1 MAVQKLKL
9 EEQQKLRPTIKCEE
23 EEQENVY
30 QFKYLRSM
38 FSADAEQEHDLKR
51 RIAMAMSRCS
61 RLSSIFDSKYISLHL
76 KLRLYQVAV
85 CSILTYGCETW
96 DLCPKTIRRLNG
108 VNSSML
114 ARITNKSIQQESRAT
129 TTSLNLACAKY
140 NDYALGMVGAYS
152 QGGPTKPNVLCI
164 QITICNDG

>member
-51 RIAMAMSRCS
+51 RITLSMSRCG
-61 RLSSIFDSKYISLHL
+61 RLNNIFDSKYISLHL
-76 KLRLYQVAV
+76 KVRLYQAVV
-85 CSILTYGCETW
+85 CSLLTYGCETW
-96 DLCPKTIRRLNG
+96 DLCAKTIRRLNG
-108 VNSSML
+108 ANSSML
-114 ARITNKSIQQESRAT
+114 ARITGKSIQQEARAT
-129 TTSLNLACAKY
+129 TTSLNL
-140 NDYALGMVGAYS
+140 NLV
-152 QGGPTKPNVLCI
+152 
-164 QITICNDG
+164 